1 MIFSKLDKILLKNTQ
16 MFLQIVLLPLL
27 DHKEAIDTLGFLKL
41 EDLLAFGHWS
51 IDKHTPDFII

>member
-1 MIFSKLDKILLKNTQ
+1 

>member
-1 MIFSKLDKILLKNTQ
+1 MKILTQ
-16 MFLQIVLLPLL
+16 IFFYLDLLPLL

>member
-16 MFLQIVLLPLL
+16 MYLQIVLLPLL